1 MINLKPYH
9 PLPRSVIVSER
20 LKVCS
25 FFYIIRFINE
35 YRNTNHDKEWNELG
49 VTLSKGQKVDLTK
62 SHPGLQN
69 VVVGL
74 GWDIANNGTNFDL
87 DASTFLLGQSGKV
100 QSDQDF
106 IFYNNPSGGNGSIIY
121 SGDNRSGAG
130 ERDDEQIR
138 IDLQRVPSH
147 IHRIAFTITIHDA
160 QVKQQNFGQ
169 ISNSYVRIFNERTN
183 EELLRFNLGRD
194 FTVETAIVAAEL
206 YRHNGEWKFNAIA
219 SGFQGGLAALC
230 RNFGVSVDDA
240 PAQVPPVP
248 QSLFNNNNQNQ
259 FNNNQNQFNNNQNN
273 FPNQNSFK
281 PNQNTTNPY
290 QQNQNQQQ
298 SIHLQPESSYSQP
311 AFGYPTQTS
320 SSSTNRTYGD
330 DIHCPR
336 CNSSNVR
343 TGQKGFGLGKAAIG
357 GLILGP
363 VGLLGGFIGKN
374 QLKFTCNS
382 CGNNWSP
389 NQTDITEWANQS
401 KRKAQELFK
410 KYKSQDVLEAVVAAC
425 ALVSMADGYL
435 DATERQKMIEFVNT
449 SEELRVFDS
458 NKVIQRF
465 NYFVSKIEADR
476 MIGRAEAF
484 RALGKVRT
492 KPEIARLV
500 ARYCIAIGYADGNFD
515 HSEMQMVSDICREL
529 GLNPGEFLS

>member
-1 MINLKPYH
+1 VEN
-9 PLPRSVIVSER
+9 
-20 LKVCS
+20 
-25 FFYIIRFINE
+25 
-35 YRNTNHDKEWNELG
+35 LG

-74 GWDIANNGTNFDL
+74 GWDIAHNGSNFDL
-87 DASTFLLGQSGKV
+87 DASTFLLGQTGKV

-106 IFYNNPSGGNGSIIY
+106 IFYNNPSGGNGSINY
-121 SGDNRSGAG
+121 SGDNRNGAG

-160 QVKQQNFGQ
+160 QIKQQNFGQ
-169 ISNSYVRIFNERTN
+169 ISNSYVRIFNEQTN
-183 EELLRFNLGRD
+183 EELIRFNLGRD

-240 PAQVPPVP
+240 PAPTPTTPV
-248 QSLFNNNNQNQ
+248 QQNL
-259 FNNNQNQFNNNQNN
+259 FNNNQNQFNNQNTFNQN
-273 FPNQNSFK
+273 QYGSA
-281 PNQNTTNPY
+281 PY
-290 QQNQNQQQ
+290 QQNQQQR
-298 SIHLQPESSYSQP
+298 IHLQPESSYSQP

-320 SSSTNRTYGD
+320 SPNNHRTYGD

-336 CNSSNVR
+336 CSSSNVR

-401 KRKAQELFK
+401 KRKAQELFNR
-410 KYKSQDVLEAVVAAC
+410 YKSQDVLEAVVAAC

-435 DATERQKMIEFVNT
+435 DATERQKMIEFVNS

-465 NYFVSKIEADR
+465 NYFVSRIEADR

-484 RALGKVRT
+484 RALGKIRS

-515 HSEMQMVSDICREL
+515 HNEMQMVSDICREL

>member
-1 MINLKPYH
+1 
-9 PLPRSVIVSER
+9 V
-20 LKVCS
+20 
-25 FFYIIRFINE
+25 
-35 YRNTNHDKEWNELG
+35 G

-62 SHPGLQN
+62 SHPGLKN

-74 GWDIANNGTNFDL
+74 GWDIGNHGSNFDL
-87 DASTFLLGQSGKV
+87 DASTFLLGQTGKV

-121 SGDNRSGAG
+121 SGDNRNGAG

-138 IDLQRVPSH
+138 IDLQRVPNH

-169 ISNSYVRIFNERTN
+169 ISNSYVRIFNELTN

-230 RNFGVSVDDA
+230 GNFGVSVDDPA
-240 PAQVPPVP
+240 PTPATPV
-248 QSLFNNNNQNQ
+248 QQNL
-259 FNNNQNQFNNNQNN
+259 FNNNQNQF
-273 FPNQNSFK
+273 
-281 PNQNTTNPY
+281 T
-290 QQNQNQQQ
+290 NQNQQSYNQ
-298 SIHLQPESSYSQP
+298 NQFNSNSYQQDPNTQRIHIQPESINTQP

-320 SSSTNRTYGD
+320 SSHTNRTYGD
-330 DIHCPR
+330 DIYCPR

-374 QLKFTCNS
+374 QLKLTCNS
-382 CGNNWSP
+382 CGNSWSP
-389 NQTDITEWANQS
+389 NQTDYTEWANQS
-401 KRKAQELFK
+401 KRKAQELFTR
-410 KYKSQDVLEAVVAAC
+410 YKSQDVLEAVVAAC

-435 DATERQKMIEFVNT
+435 DATERQKMIEFVNS

-465 NYFVSKIEADR
+465 NYFVSRIEADR

-484 RALGKVRT
+484 RALGKIRS

-515 HSEMQMVSDICREL
+515 HNEMQMVSDICREL

>member
-1 MINLKPYH
+1 MEN
-9 PLPRSVIVSER
+9 
-20 LKVCS
+20 
-25 FFYIIRFINE
+25 
-35 YRNTNHDKEWNELG
+35 LG

-62 SHPGLQN
+62 SNPGLQN

-74 GWDIANNGTNFDL
+74 GWDIAHNGSNFDL
-87 DASTFLLGQSGKV
+87 DASTFLLGQTGKV

-106 IFYNNPSGGNGSIIY
+106 IFYNNPSGGNGSINY
-121 SGDNRSGAG
+121 SGDNRNGAG

-169 ISNSYVRIFNERTN
+169 ISNSYVRIFNEQTN

-230 RNFGVSVDDA
+230 RNFGVSVDDSPSPA
-240 PAQVPPVP
+240 PTPPV
-248 QSLFNNNNQNQ
+248 QQNLFNNNQNQ
-259 FNNNQNQFNNNQNN
+259 FNNNQNQFNNNQNQFN
-273 FPNQNSFK
+273 
-281 PNQNTTNPY
+281 NQNTFNQNQYGSTPY
-290 QQNQNQQQ
+290 QQNQQPQR
-298 SIHLQPESSYSQP
+298 IHLQPESSYSQP

-320 SSSTNRTYGD
+320 SPNNHRTYGD

-389 NQTDITEWANQS
+389 NQTDLTEWANQS
-401 KRKAQELFK
+401 KRKAQELFNR
-410 KYKSQDVLEAVVAAC
+410 YKSQDVLEAVVAAC

-435 DATERQKMIEFVNT
+435 DAAERQKMIEFVNS

-465 NYFVSKIEADR
+465 NYFVSRIEADR

-484 RALGKVRT
+484 RALGKIRS

-515 HSEMQMVSDICREL
+515 HNEMQMVSDICREL

>member
-1 MINLKPYH
+1 
-9 PLPRSVIVSER
+9 
-20 LKVCS
+20 
-25 FFYIIRFINE
+25 
-35 YRNTNHDKEWNELG
+35 LG

-62 SHPGLQN
+62 AHPGLQN

-74 GWDIANNGTNFDL
+74 GWDISSQGSNFDL
-87 DASTFLLGQSGKV
+87 DASAFLLGQNGKV

-121 SGDNRSGAG
+121 SGDNRDGYGAQ
-130 ERDDEQIR
+130 DDEQIK
-138 IDLQRVPSH
+138 IDLNRVPAH

-160 QVKQQNFGQ
+160 QVKGQNFGQ
-169 ISNSYVRIFNERTN
+169 ISNSYVRIFNPQTN
-183 EELLRFNLGRD
+183 EELMRFNLGRD

-230 RNFGVSVDDA
+230 GNFGITVDDPA
-240 PAQVPPVP
+240 PTPTPPPFQQQYQAPPNTFQQNHVNSNP
-248 QSLFNNNNQNQ
+248 NQFTNNQYQ
-259 FNNNQNQFNNNQNN
+259 QNQSPYQ
-273 FPNQNSFK
+273 Q
-281 PNQNTTNPY
+281 NPY
-290 QQNQNQQQ
+290 QQSQPAQP
-298 SIHLQPESSYSQP
+298 IHLQPESSRSQP
-311 AFGYPTQTS
+311 AYGYPTQTFPS
-320 SSSTNRTYGD
+320 SPTTSNRTFSGD
-330 DIHCPR
+330 DMHCPR
-336 CNSSNVR
+336 CNSTNVR

-374 QLKFTCNS
+374 QLKLTCNS
-382 CGNNWSP
+382 CGNSWSP
-389 NQTDITEWANQS
+389 NQTDYAEWANQQ
-401 KRKAQELFK
+401 KRKAQELFNR
-410 KYKSQDVLEAVVAAC
+410 YKSQDVLDAVVAAC

-435 DATERQKMIEFVNT
+435 DASERQKMLEFVNS

-465 NYFVSKIEADR
+465 NYFVSRIEIDR
-476 MIGRAEAF
+476 MVGRAEAF
-484 RALGKVRT
+484 RALGKIRS

-515 HSEMQMVSDICREL
+515 HNEMQMVSDICREL